1 MTTEQSTLYCE
12 NHPHVETNLRCNRCD
27 KPICSQCAVRT
38 PTGYRC
44 TECVK
49 TQQKTFDTAEW
60 FDYLVA
66 SAIAA
71 ILAYI
76 GSLIASRIGFFTIFI
91 APFAG
96 IVIAE
101 AVRRALRRRRSKRL
115 FQLTAA
121 AAAFGSL
128 LPVLMGLAAGFLFS
142 FFIIWQLLYA
152 VLVTSTVYYRLAGI
166 RL

>member
-1 MTTEQSTLYCE
+1 VTTEPSIIYCE
-12 NHPHVETNLRCNRCD
+12 NHPHVETTLRCNRCE
-27 KPICSQCAVRT
+27 KPICAKCAVRT

-49 TQQKTFDTAEW
+49 THQKAFDTAEW

-91 APFAG
+91 APIAG
-96 IVIAE
+96 MVIAE

-128 LPVLMGLAAGFLFS
+128 LPLLMGLAGGLFFS